1 MSRRPGSRSS
11 RPSGRLSGKNSRQ
24 LETGGE
30 LRPSGGVMPTIGLR
44 MVIVMVMVNG
54 RRGWW
59 WLLTCSIRPS
69 WPSAPGA
76 VCPPPGVGLER
87 FRARAGA
94 GGGAAAVRS
103 LEPPAAAAARPS
115 RSPPCPAGSR
125 ASPGGGSPTLHPLTP
140 QPRRSLA
147 RPFLSGPEIIPPPPR
162 RRPRQEQ
169 GGNGGAGVRGGL
181 RDSRGG
187 ARESSRGGG
196 GRKPSSGPA
205 WGLRGESAV
214 SDFRGPP
221 PAQGP
226 GPGGDLGTD
235 VCG

>member
-87 FRARAGA
+87 FRARAGGGISALPCWQQGIPRGRFPDPPSSDTTTSPISGPAFSERAGDHPSPPSPEAAPGTGRERWRRGSGGPARFSRGSSRILA
-94 GGGAAAVRS
+94 GGGRQEAQLRPGLGLERGKRGVRLS
-103 LEPPAAAAARPS
+103 GPHPRP
-115 RSPPCPAGSR
+115 RPR
-125 ASPGGGSPTLHPLTP
+125 PGGGPWDGCVWLMC
-140 QPRRSLA
+140 
-147 RPFLSGPEIIPPPPR
+147 
-162 RRPRQEQ
+162 
-169 GGNGGAGVRGGL
+169 V
-181 RDSRGG
+181 
-187 ARESSRGGG
+187 
-196 GRKPSSGPA
+196 
-205 WGLRGESAV
+205 V
-214 SDFRGPP
+214 S
-221 PAQGP
+221 
-226 GPGGDLGTD
+226 
-235 VCG
+235 